1 MKKNLKQRSVIANK
15 KRRCLKLNKSKGYPM
30 RQDCSTEK
38 NTGKNDSK
46 KSLNVSTP
54 VAKVKIVDKVENI
67 TSAVA
72 DVKTV
77 DECENL
83 SVPIADVKAVDESLS
98 VGTPVTE
105 VKTDEKSGKK
115 QYVLEIKHFS
125 KKYAGAKNYSA
136 SDISLALE
144 AGKVLGLVGSNGA
157 GKSTTIK
164 SVTGILPFTEGEI
177 FVNGYD
183 VKKQPIEAKSSIGY
197 VPDDH
202 SVYDV
207 LTGREYADYMGSLF
221 GVPKA
226 RKKDRIEYLAKF
238 FNIEFALDKQ
248 IAGYSHGM
256 KQKIC
261 LIGSLVHSPKLWI
274 LDEPMMG
281 LDPQTMNDVKN
292 CIRSYANSGNAV
304 VFSSHNLDVVEKV
317 CDMVAIIKGGKLVEF
332 FDLKQALTDPS
343 FSLEHLF
350 MQINGVWDE

>member
-1 MKKNLKQRSVIANK
+1 MMNK
-15 KRRCLKLNKSKGYPM
+15 KH
-30 RQDCSTEK
+30 STEK
-38 NTGKNDSK
+38 NTGKNNK
-46 KSLNVSTP
+46 G
-54 VAKVKIVDKVENI
+54 EN
-67 TSAVA
+67 TA
-72 DVKTV
+72 T
-77 DECENL
+77 
-83 SVPIADVKAVDESLS
+83 PIADVKTDGKVESVTAPTTDVKAEGKTES
-98 VGTPVTE
+98 AATPVTE
-105 VKTDEKSGKK
+105 VKTTDGKDK
-115 QYVLEIKHFS
+115 TPYVLEIKHFS
-125 KKYAGAKNYSA
+125 KKYAGAKTYSA
-136 SDISLALE
+136 SDISLTLE

-177 FVNGYD
+177 YVNGYD

-226 RKKDRIEYLAKF
+226 QKKDRIEYLAKL

-292 CIRSYANSGNAV
+292 CIRNYANSGNAV

-332 FDLKQALTDPS
+332 FDLKQALADPS
-343 FSLEHLF
+343 FSLERMF
-350 MQINGVWDE
+350 MQINGVWNE

>member
-1 MKKNLKQRSVIANK
+1 MNEKKSTKKNI
-15 KRRCLKLNKSKGYPM
+15 
-30 RQDCSTEK
+30 TE
-38 NTGKNDSK
+38 
-46 KSLNVSTP
+46 
-54 VAKVKIVDKVENI
+54 
-67 TSAVA
+67 SATA
-72 DVKTV
+72 
-77 DECENL
+77 
-83 SVPIADVKAVDESLS
+83 
-98 VGTPVTE
+98 TPVTE
-105 VKTDEKSGKK
+105 EKTAGSKEKT

-177 FVNGYD
+177 YVNGYD

-226 RKKDRIEYLAKF
+226 QKKDRIEYLAKL

-281 LDPQTMNDVKN
+281 LDPQTMNDVRN
-292 CIRSYANSGNAV
+292 CIRNYANSGNAV

-332 FDLKQALTDPS
+332 FDLKQALADPS
-343 FSLEHLF
+343 FSLERMF
-350 MQINGVWDE
+350 MQINGVWNE